1 MMITA
6 AKPKAGLE
14 DTVATSSAICYLD
27 GDRGVLAY
35 CGYNIHDL
43 ARHATF
49 EEVCYLLWHRRLPTR
64 AELGDLQS
72 QLVAARP
79 LPEAVLSLMRIL
91 PPGNAMDELRTLMD
105 KCSALEK
112 IIEKQEPSVRK
123 VYLKR
128 LSLCRNLYA
137 YMLEYKTSAQTK

>member
-1 MMITA
+1 MGNVMR
-6 AKPKAGLE
+6 KGK
-14 DTVATSSAICYLD
+14 TSAFGALLLLLLCQPV
-27 GDRGVLAY
+27 RGEEPWQV
-35 CGYNIHDL
+35 
-43 ARHATF
+43 TF
-49 EEVCYLLWHRRLPTR
+49 
-64 AELGDLQS
+64 D
-72 QLVAARP
+72 
-79 LPEAVLSLMRIL
+79 EACSKSNQAMSLSV
-91 PPGNAMDELRTLMD
+91 DELRTLMD

>member
-1 MMITA
+1 MDSTA

-14 DTVATSSAICYLD
+14 DTVATSSSICYLE

-35 CGYNIHDL
+35 CGYDIHEL

-49 EEVCYLLWHRRLPTR
+49 EEVCFLLWHRRLPNR

-79 LPEAVLSLMRIL
+79 LPEPILRAMRTL
-91 PPGNAMDELRTLMD
+91 PKGDSMDALRTL
-105 KCSALEK
+105 
-112 IIEKQEPSVRK
+112 
-123 VYLKR
+123 
-128 LSLCRNLYA
+128 
-137 YMLEYKTSAQTK
+137 TSTLAHYDP